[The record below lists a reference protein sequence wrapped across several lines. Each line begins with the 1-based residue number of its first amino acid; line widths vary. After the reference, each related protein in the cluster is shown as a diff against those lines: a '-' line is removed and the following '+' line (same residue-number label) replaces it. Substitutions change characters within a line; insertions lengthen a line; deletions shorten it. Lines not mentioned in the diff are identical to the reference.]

1 MRIVVAETPC
11 NVVRLCD
18 TIAAGNWWKNDD
30 RGGIGMSLEIE
41 LKNLGILKYGEFSL
55 GDLTLICGE
64 NNTGK
69 TYATYALYG
78 FLDSWR
84 KHIHFPVSDA
94 QIQSLL
100 TDGGIR
106 IELGQH
112 VKRANRVLEEACNR
126 YTSQL
131 YTVFAA
137 PEARFRNSEF
147 QIQTEE
153 INIRDKEFEHQ
164 IGIASERSF
173 VYSKRKGSEELIVA
187 LALEGDQER
196 EIDPVYAESVIDF
209 IISDAVFYDS
219 FPVPFISSAER
230 TGATIF
236 RRELNLD
243 RDSPLERIGRADQ
256 RYPRYPLPVKA
267 NARFMGELEDIA
279 KRQSF
284 IAKEHPKVLAD
295 FSDIIGGE
303 YTIAQGG
310 RLYYTPKGTQDKLT
324 MVESSSAVRSLVD
337 IGFYLSHVARK
348 GGLLMVDEPELN
360 LHPANQ
366 RRIARLFARLVKLG
380 VKIFITT
387 HSDYIVKE
395 LNTLI
400 MLNHNRPH
408 LKRIANSEGYQPS
421 ELIRSE
427 QVKVYTA
434 KEALIPLREG
444 QKRRRRGY
452 ILVPAEVDSVLGI
465 EAPSFDDTI
474 DEMNRI
480 QSDIVWGAE

>member
-1 MRIVVAETPC
+1 
-11 NVVRLCD
+11 
-18 TIAAGNWWKNDD
+18 
-30 RGGIGMSLEIE
+30 MSLKIHI
-41 LKNLGILKYGEFSL
+41 KNLGILKHAEFSL

-84 KHIHFPVSDA
+84 RHTFFRVTNA
-94 QIQSLL
+94 QIQKLL

-106 IELGQH
+106 IELGEH
-112 VKRANRVLEEACNR
+112 VKRADRVLKETCKR
-126 YTSQL
+126 YTNQL
-131 YTVFAA
+131 YSVFAA
-137 PEARFRNSEF
+137 PEGRFRNSEF
-147 QIQTEE
+147 QIHTEE

-164 IGIASERSF
+164 IGMVSERSF
-173 VYSKRKGSEELIVA
+173 IYSKKKGSEELIVA
-187 LALEGDQER
+187 LALEGDRER
-196 EIDPVYAESVIDF
+196 EIDPVYAESAIDF
-209 IISDAVFYDS
+209 IIGDAVFYDS
-219 FPVPFISSAER
+219 FPTPFISSAER

-267 NARFMGELEDIA
+267 NADFMGELEDIA

-284 IAKEHPKVLAD
+284 IAREHPKVLAD
-295 FSDIIGGE
+295 FADIIGGE

-310 RLYYTPKGTQDKLT
+310 RLYYTPKGTREKLT

-337 IGFYLSHVARK
+337 IGFYLNHVVEK

-366 RRIARLFARLVKLG
+366 RRIARLFARLANLG

-400 MLNHNRPH
+400 MLNHNKPH
-408 LKRIANSEGYQPS
+408 LKRIASSEGYQPS
-421 ELIRSE
+421 ELIRSD

-434 KEALIPLREG
+434 KEALIPLQEG

-452 ILVPAEVDSVLGI
+452 TLVPVEVNSVLGI

-474 DEMNRI
+474 NKMNRI